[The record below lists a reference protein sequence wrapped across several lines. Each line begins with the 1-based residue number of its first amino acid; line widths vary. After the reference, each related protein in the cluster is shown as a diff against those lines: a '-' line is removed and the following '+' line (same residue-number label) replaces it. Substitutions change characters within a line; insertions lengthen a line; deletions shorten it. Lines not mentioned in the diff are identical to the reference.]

1 MSGERGRQ
9 TPCDAKTK
17 GTGDRCTLPLSSD
30 IQITRRGLKEPHG
43 IIETMARDILAAR
56 REGITG
62 LVDLTEYGWTPAQV
76 MRHSASAHARANAP
90 AFQLHH
96 LGGVA

>member
-1 MSGERGRQ
+1 MNV
-9 TPCDAKTK
+9 PV
-17 GTGDRCTLPLSSD
+17 LPVSQPRAAPEVNQRDLTD
-30 IQITRRGLKEPHG
+30 PDVIV
-43 IIETMARDILAAR
+43 ETMASDILAAR
-56 REGITG
+56 REGISG

-76 MRHSASAHARANAP
+76 IRHAASAHAQANAP